1 MSNMKHTQFADFD
14 NGEAMI
20 DEDDFDD
27 SDIDI
32 ETEDDDILLS
42 PETAPGYKRSWRD
55 TEKYKEMRELYKLI
69 NDELYTGFNDSD
81 FLENDY

>member
-1 MSNMKHTQFADFD
+1 MGKMKHTQYADFD
-14 NGEAMI
+14 DGDAMI
-20 DEDDFDD
+20 DDDLVD

-32 ETEDDDILLS
+32 ETEDNDILQSTEPPL
-42 PETAPGYKRSWRD
+42 GYRRSWRD
-55 TEKYKEMRELYKLI
+55 TEKYKEMRELYRLI